1 MGRKRGRDIDGWLIL
16 DKPLG
21 PTSTDMVNKL
31 RWGFDARKA
40 GHGGTLD
47 PLASGVLPIAFG
59 KATRTIPYI
68 MDATKRYRFTLTL
81 GESRTTDDREGE
93 VLALSDHRPTDDDL
107 RACLPAL
114 TGDVLQVPPV
124 FSALRV
130 GGQRAYELA
139 RAGRPPDLPPRPARI
154 DSIELVER
162 PDADTAVFEVQSG
175 KGVYMRSLARDIA
188 LACGTVGHI
197 SVLRR
202 TKCGPFDLRH
212 AMTIDQILLDK
223 PAQTVDNADALPAP
237 LLDAATA
244 LVDIPALAVTEAEG
258 RILVWGQSLD
268 PAALTYPMPVLLQE
282 EGLLW
287 RAMIGEHVIGLC
299 HVRNG
304 RLRAARML
312 ENHEF
317 FGEQDVDYT
326 GTPHGADR

>member
-1 MGRKRGRDIDGWLIL
+1 MARKRGREIDGWLIL

-31 RWGFDARKA
+31 RWEFDTKKA

-68 MDATKRYRFTLTL
+68 MDATKRYRFTLSL

-93 VLALSDHRPTDDDL
+93 VLATSVHRPTDDDL

-114 TGDVLQVPPV
+114 TGDVMQIPPV

-130 GGQRAYELA
+130 GGKRAYDLA
-139 RAGRPPDLPPRPARI
+139 RAGRPPELPPRPARI
-154 DSIELVER
+154 DSITLMER

-202 TKCGPFDLRH
+202 TKCGPFDLSH
-212 AMTIDQILLDK
+212 AMTIDEIALDK
-223 PAQTVDNADALPAP
+223 STQTVDNADALPAP
-237 LLDAATA
+237 LLDVATA

-258 RILVWGQSLD
+258 RILIWGQSLD
-268 PAALTYPMPVLLQE
+268 PSDLTYSLPAVSQE
-282 EGLLW
+282 GDHLW

-299 HVRNG
+299 QIRDG

-317 FGEQDVDYT
+317 FGEHDVDYCR
-326 GTPHGADR
+326 TPHGSDR

>member
-1 MGRKRGRDIDGWLIL
+1 MSKRRGRDIDGWLIL

-21 PTSTDMVNKL
+21 PTSTDMVNRL
-31 RWGFDARKA
+31 RWGFGARKA

-68 MDATKRYRFTLTL
+68 MDATKRYQFTLDI

-93 VLALSDHRPTDDDL
+93 VLATSSHRPTDDAI
-107 RACLPAL
+107 RAVLPAL
-114 TGDVLQVPPV
+114 TGNVMQVPPV

-130 GGQRAYELA
+130 QGRRAYDMA
-139 RAGRPPDLPPRPARI
+139 REGRPPDLPPRPARI
-154 DSIELVER
+154 DSITLVDR
-162 PDADTAVFEVQSG
+162 PDANTAVFEVQSG

-202 TKCGPFDLRH
+202 TRCGPFDLSH
-212 AMTIDQILLDK
+212 AYKIDEIALDK
-223 PAQTVDNADALPAP
+223 STQTVDKADALPVP
-237 LLDAATA
+237 LLEAATA

-258 RILVWGQSLD
+258 KILVWGQSLD
-268 PAALTYPMPVLLQE
+268 PMMLTYPMPVQLHGSDLV
-282 EGLLW
+282 W
-287 RAMIGEHVIGLC
+287 RAMIGEHVLGLC
-299 HVRNG
+299 QIRDG
-304 RLRAARML
+304 RLRAVRML

-317 FGEQDVDYT
+317 FGEHDVDYC
-326 GTPHGADR
+326 